1 MRILK
6 ITRGGNMKDYLLFMD
21 VSGDID
27 RSYIEQGK
35 VKLLP
40 MEFVINGEVYVYTD
54 DEQGMDA
61 VKFYDFVR
69 DKAPMSTTQISPAK
83 WVEFFEPYAKQGQSI
98 LCLCLSSGLS
108 SSYNSATIAAEE
120 LKQKYP
126 DVDVLPVD
134 SLRATG
140 IAGIICERMIE
151 NKDKGLTIRQNYD
164 DLLEFRT
171 KTFACAYVDD
181 LDALKRGGRISKT
194 VAFVGGLLG
203 IKPLIQF
210 LPNGTLDMWGK
221 QRGYKPSMNKM
232 VEYYLE
238 RADIDSKHTVYIT
251 HANDEAYANELAE
264 RIKEVSPLANI
275 KIRILSPI
283 IGVHLG
289 TSAMVLAFIGK

>member
-1 MRILK
+1 
-6 ITRGGNMKDYLLFMD
+6 MKDYLLFMD
-21 VSGDID
+21 VSGDVN
-27 RSYIEQGK
+27 RSYVEQGK

-40 MEFVINGEVYVYTD
+40 MEFVINGEVYTYTD
-54 DEQGMDA
+54 DESGMDA

-69 DKAPMSTTQISPAK
+69 EKAPMSTTQISPSR
-83 WVEFFEPYAKQGQSI
+83 WVEFFEPYAQQGQSI

-108 SSYNSATIAAEE
+108 SSYNSATIAVEE
-120 LKQKYP
+120 LKEKYP
-126 DVDVLPVD
+126 NVDILPID

-140 IAGIICERMIE
+140 IEGLICERMIE
-151 NKDKGLTIRQNYD
+151 NKDKGMSIQENYD
-164 DLLEFRT
+164 DLLKFRD

-221 QRGYKPSMNKM
+221 QRGYKMSIHNM
-232 VEYYLE
+232 VQYYLDK
-238 RADIDSKHTVYIT
+238 ADVDNPHTVYIT
-251 HANDEAYANELAE
+251 HANDINYANELAQK
-264 RIKEVSPLANI
+264 IKEVSPLAEI

-289 TSAMVLAFIGK
+289 TSAMVLGFIGK

>member
-1 MRILK
+1 
-6 ITRGGNMKDYLLFMD
+6 MKDYLLFMD
-21 VSGDID
+21 VSGDVD
-27 RSYIEQGK
+27 RSYIELGK

-40 MEFVINGEVYVYTD
+40 MEFVINGEVYTYTD
-54 DEQGMDA
+54 DADGMDA
-61 VKFYDFVR
+61 VQFYDFVR
-69 DKAPMSTTQISPAK
+69 EKAPMSTTQISPSK
-83 WVEFFEPYAKQGQSI
+83 WVEFFEPYAEKGQSL

-108 SSYNSATIAAEE
+108 SSYNSATLACQE
-120 LKQKYP
+120 LKEKYP
-126 DVDVLPVD
+126 DVDIIPID

-140 IAGIICERMIE
+140 IEGLICERMIE
-151 NKDKGLTIRQNYD
+151 NKDKGMSIKENYD
-164 DLLEFRT
+164 DLVEFRT

-181 LDALKRGGRISKT
+181 LDSLKRGGRISKA

-221 QRGYKPSMNKM
+221 QRGYKPSMSKM

-238 RADIDSKHTVYIT
+238 RADVEHKHTVYIT
-251 HANDEAYANELAE
+251 HANDIDYANELEE
-264 RIKEVSPLANI
+264 RIKAVSPLAEI

-289 TSAMVLAFIGK
+289 TSAMVLAFVGA

>member
-1 MRILK
+1 
-6 ITRGGNMKDYLLFMD
+6 MKDYVLLMD
-21 VSGDID
+21 VAGDVD
-27 RSYIEQGK
+27 RSYVEQGK

-54 DEQGMDA
+54 DEKGMDA
-61 VKFYDFVR
+61 VQFYDFVR
-69 DKAPMSTTQISPAK
+69 QLAPMSTTQISPAK
-83 WVEFFEPYAKQGQSI
+83 WTEYFEPYAKNGQSV

-108 SSYNSATIAAEE
+108 SSFSSACLAADE
-120 LKQKYP
+120 LKQRYP
-126 DVDVLPVD
+126 DVDILPVD

-140 IAGIICERMIE
+140 IEGIICERMIE
-151 NKDKGLTIRQNYD
+151 NKEKGLTAKENYD
-164 DLLEFRT
+164 DLIQFRST
-171 KTFACAYVDD
+171 TRACAYVDD

-232 VEYYLE
+232 VEYYLTNTDVNV
-238 RADIDSKHTVYIT
+238 AHTVYIT

-264 RIKEVSPLANI
+264 KIKAVSPLAKI
-275 KIRILSPI
+275 KIRLLSPI

-289 TSAMVLAFIGK
+289 TSAMVLAFVGA

>member
-1 MRILK
+1 
-6 ITRGGNMKDYLLFMD
+6 MKDYLLFMD

-27 RSYIEQGK
+27 RSYVEQGK

-40 MEFVINGEVYVYTD
+40 MEFVINGEVYTYTD
-54 DEQGMDA
+54 DEKGMDA
-61 VKFYDFVR
+61 VQFYDFVR
-69 DKAPMSTTQISPAK
+69 EKAPMSTTQISPAK
-83 WVEFFEPYAKQGQSI
+83 WVEFFEPYAKAGQSV

-108 SSYNSATIAAEE
+108 SSFNSAVLACEE
-120 LKQKYP
+120 LKEKYP
-126 DVDVLPVD
+126 EADIIPVD

-140 IAGIICERMIE
+140 IEGIICERMIE
-151 NKDKGLTIRQNYD
+151 NKEKGLSIKENYD
-164 DLLEFRT
+164 DLVEFRT

-221 QRGYKPSMNKM
+221 QRGYKMSIHNM
-232 VEYYLE
+232 VQYYLGK
-238 RADIDSKHTVYIT
+238 ADIDNAHTVYIT
-251 HANDEAYANELAE
+251 HANDIGYANELAAE
-264 RIKEVSPLANI
+264 IKAVSPLAEI

-289 TSAMVLAFIGK
+289 TSAMVLAFVGA